1 MALKD
6 TIPVAGVPMRNG
18 SFLLEGYTPDFDATV
33 TTKILEAGKLCYF
46 PTMKNSDKTL
56 PRRPKFG
63 VLGRFCM
70 SFLFIRVCS

>member
-1 MALKD
+1 MKLY
-6 TIPVAGVPMRNG
+6 VNSLV
-18 SFLLEGYTPDFDATV
+18 PDFSCFV
-33 TTKILEAGKLCYF
+33 YSYF

-56 PRRPKFG
+56 PRTPKFS